1 MARVA
6 FIMEQTLGHVTH
18 ARNLH
23 AALPAHPNIAPEWLP
38 IQFPVGG
45 LGRLLPL
52 YRGNWSVRASW
63 RARRALDQTLT
74 RGPLDALVFHTQV
87 TSLFSVDRIK
97 RIPTLISLDA
107 TPFNFDRVSALG
119 GYTHQGAGDNV
130 IDRQKF
136 LMNRRAFQAAA
147 TLVPW
152 SEWTRQSL
160 VDDYGVDPARI
171 QVLAPG
177 AAAPFFDIGRKR
189 LATAPLAAA
198 PQATGP
204 QAPQPV
210 HVSQAT
216 PAPVPGESRPVRIL
230 FVGGDW
236 ARKGGPQL
244 LEALAALPAGSW
256 HLNAVTRDP
265 VPQTPGLTVH
275 HGVGPN
281 SPALLRLFADADLF
295 VLPSLGECLAV
306 VLMEA
311 TAAGLPV
318 ITTDVGALAEAV
330 RPGHTGMIV
339 PPGDVQALRQALSTM
354 IANPAQRRSMGQS
367 GHALARERFDAD
379 ANNRALLDIV
389 AGLVRLGSRP
399 GRAA

>member
-23 AALPAHPNIAPEWLP
+23 AALPAHPEIAPEWLP
-38 IQFPVGG
+38 IPFPVGR

-63 RARRALDQTLT
+63 RARRALDQTHT
-74 RGPLDALVFHTQV
+74 RGPLDAMVFHTQV

-136 LMNRRAFQAAA
+136 LMNRRALQAAA

-152 SEWTRQSL
+152 SAWARQSL
-160 VDDYGVDPARI
+160 VEDYGVEPARI
-171 QVLAPG
+171 QVLPPG
-177 AAAPFFDIGRKR
+177 AAAAFFDVGRAR
-189 LATAPLAAA
+189 QATAPQTAAV
-198 PQATGP
+198 
-204 QAPQPV
+204 QAPHPL
-210 HVSQAT
+210 HGSQGA
-216 PAPVPGESRPVRIL
+216 PALAPGDTRPVRVL

-244 LEALAALPAGSW
+244 LKALSALPAGSW
-256 HLNAVTRDP
+256 HLDAVTRDP

-281 SPALLRLFADADLF
+281 SPALLRLFADADVF

-330 RPGHTGMIV
+330 RPGHTGIIV
-339 PPGDVQALRQALSTM
+339 PPNDVQALRQALSTM
-354 IANPAQRRSMGQS
+354 IADPAQRRSMGQG
-367 GHALARERFDAD
+367 GHALARERFDAA

-389 AGLVRLGSRP
+389 AGLVRRGSRP